1 MKNINIDEVLTR
13 GVAQIL
19 PDKETLKKLMTK
31 RKIKLYLGID
41 PTGSL
46 LTLGHSVVLRKLQ
59 QFADLGHQVI
69 LLIGNG
75 TVRIGDPTGK
85 DTTRPELTDE
95 QIKKNFVDW
104 KEQASKI
111 LNFDQIEIRYNGD
124 WLDQLRLPDF
134 IKLM

>member
-1 MKNINIDEVLTR
+1 MSNQSENNQEKINEILTR
-13 GVAQIL
+13 GVAEVL
-19 PDKETLKKLMTK
+19 PHTEGLAKLMAQK
-31 RKIKLYLGID
+31 KIKVYLGID

-59 QFADLGHQVI
+59 QFAYLGHQVI

-95 QIKKNFVDW
+95 QIKENFVDW

-111 LNFDQIEIRYNGD
+111 LNFDQI
-124 WLDQLRLPDF
+124 
-134 IKLM
+134 